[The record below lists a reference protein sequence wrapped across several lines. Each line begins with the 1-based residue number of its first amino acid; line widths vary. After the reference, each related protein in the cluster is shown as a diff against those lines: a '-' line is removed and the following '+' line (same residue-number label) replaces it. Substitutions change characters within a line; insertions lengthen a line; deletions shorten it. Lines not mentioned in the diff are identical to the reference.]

1 MAMKIISTA
10 PVDLLHFVQ
19 QFWGREKISLSPAGT
34 DIQISI
40 PVLIDNHVGS
50 LGHLSRLVVY
60 AKSPISLPSLSIGET
75 KVYHRYRKPGCL
87 CRAVAG
93 VGTFYISIGFFGRH
107 RVLRLRVSQSR
118 RHRAFAGDIGFLIW
132 GWFSVGT
139 SFRSN
144 VAAAVS
150 WKIAPEFQRI

>member
-50 LGHLSRLVVY
+50 LGDLSRLVVY

-93 VGTFYISIGFFGRH
+93 VGTGKSGQLFHGNRQAGTGFSTGQHQPGESGKILPNESARH
-107 RVLRLRVSQSR
+107 E
-118 RHRAFAGDIGFLIW
+118 DCGF
-132 GWFSVGT
+132 S
-139 SFRSN
+139 
-144 VAAAVS
+144 
-150 WKIAPEFQRI
+150 